1 MEQTLVFIKPDGIE
15 KKMVGAIITRFEKK
29 GFTLK
34 ALKKI
39 QLNEQIL
46 KEHYAHLVDK
56 PFYPE
61 IVKFMKRTPVV
72 VMIWAGENAIDEVRR
87 IIGSTDPK
95 KANLGT
101 IRGDLALAVDENLIH
116 GSDSP
121 ENAALE
127 IKRFF
132 KDEEIF

>member
-1 MEQTLVFIKPDGIE
+1 
-15 KKMVGAIITRFEKK
+15 MVGAIITRFEKK